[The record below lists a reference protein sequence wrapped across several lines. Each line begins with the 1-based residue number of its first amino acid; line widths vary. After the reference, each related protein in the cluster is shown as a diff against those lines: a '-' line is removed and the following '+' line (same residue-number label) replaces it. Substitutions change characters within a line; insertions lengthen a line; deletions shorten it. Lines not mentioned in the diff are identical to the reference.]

1 MKFEKRNLTLLIL
14 ALLSSVLLFTG
25 CTDEAEPVSEPGYGY
40 VQFHLFKKG
49 SYTKAGD
56 KLEYLRDAAKI
67 RVTLRSQD
75 NDIITPVAVVEAVDK
90 NLSEWGLQT
99 AKIRLIAGKYTMTA
113 YEIYDGLDNSVL
125 VGSPSETVVLDVKP
139 NGIVSE
145 DIALNVVDRGW
156 AKFRLVKDL
165 SEIVGTKA
173 GKDGADEHP
182 FYGIQSVDLTVKNKN
197 TGEITEITNIEVTHK
212 FVDGEK
218 AADPDYISGICVSD
232 TLVALKGGTYTVTKF
247 RTYFDYFRKVY
258 ETSTNVA
265 ENEFVVKDNQ
275 ETDADVPV
283 TLHTTSGHVQDAL
296 ALREIWEA
304 LDGPNWRIKW
314 EFNCDV
320 DAWTANTGVQIL
332 GNGRVASLDL
342 TGTGAKGAM
351 PAAIAKLTELRNLTL
366 GTIGYNA
373 AAGGTTVTTG
383 RKLTY
388 FTPEDH
394 EADRRLTIGTR
405 DPRSRFSK
413 ELQQSFEI
421 AGDPVKPS
429 VKSLSERMPVMYKPE
444 VNATDIV
451 SLPDEINQLKNL
463 EHITIAFSPIKT
475 FPADMSG
482 LTALTDVE
490 IFACTELTEFPKGL
504 ATCPKLTSLTYSFNV
519 NTAVSSMEEGISAIN
534 NGPASK
540 TIQLLYFPN
549 QRIDNMP
556 DLSNIPRLSVLV
568 IQGCGLKSFTAPFSK
583 DQFFVQFMA
592 SDNELTSLPRD
603 EKGNFLAYNA
613 ETEEVNFS
621 GNKFTE
627 LPDIFDA
634 KSAYQVGTVDF
645 SKNQIASVEHGD
657 AYRGIKAATFDIS
670 YNKLKELPVQL
681 FGTSSSSISYL
692 KIDGNGMEKISKEAI
707 EGKYTYR
714 TTTISMAYN
723 KLKSLPD
730 EFDSLTFPYLSGI
743 DMSYNRFDYFPYTAV
758 NNQYLSVF
766 IFRHQRDADGD
777 RCMRTWPAGI
787 GQALAGLRALY
798 LGSNDIRV
806 VTDELSYMIYNL
818 DIQDNPNIS
827 IDVSAVCSY
836 IKSGWFNLMYSP
848 GQDIRGCDEAL
859 KL

>member
-99 AKIRLIAGKYTMTA
+99 AKIRLVAGKYTMTA

-351 PAAIAKLTELRNLTL
+351 PAAIAKLTELRKLTL

-421 AGDPVKPS
+421 AGDPVKPG

-519 NTAVSSMEEGISAIN
+519 NTAIPSMEEGISAIN

-806 VTDELSYMIYNL
+806 VTDQLSYMIYNL

>member
-125 VGSPSETVVLDVKP
+125 VGAPSETVVLDVKA

-212 FVDGEK
+212 FVDGEN
-218 AADPDYISGICVSD
+218 AADPDYVSGICVSD

-265 ENEFVVKDNQ
+265 ENAFVVKDNQ

-351 PAAIAKLTELRNLTL
+351 PSAIAKLTELRKLTL

-421 AGDPVKPS
+421 AGDPVKPG

-519 NTAVSSMEEGISAIN
+519 NTAVSSMEEGISSIN

-787 GQALAGLRALY
+787 GQALAGLKALY

>member
-125 VGSPSETVVLDVKP
+125 VGAPSETVVLDVKP

-351 PAAIAKLTELRNLTL
+351 PAAIAKLTELRKLTL

-405 DPRSRFSK
+405 DPRSCFSK

>member
-25 CTDEAEPVSEPGYGY
+25 CTEEAEPVSEPGYGY

-275 ETDADVPV
+275 ETDADVPI

-351 PAAIAKLTELRNLTL
+351 PAAIAKLTELRELTL

>member
-25 CTDEAEPVSEPGYGY
+25 CTEEAEPVSEPGYGY

-67 RVTLRSQD
+67 RVILRSQD

-351 PAAIAKLTELRNLTL
+351 PAAIAKLTELRKLTL

-421 AGDPVKPS
+421 AGDPVKPG

-519 NTAVSSMEEGISAIN
+519 NTAIPSMEEGISAIN

>member
-125 VGSPSETVVLDVKP
+125 VGAPSETVVLDVKA

-351 PAAIAKLTELRNLTL
+351 PAAIAKLTELRKLTL

-806 VTDELSYMIYNL
+806 VTDQLSYMIYNL

>member
-25 CTDEAEPVSEPGYGY
+25 CTEEAEPVSEPGYGY

-125 VGSPSETVVLDVKP
+125 VGSPSETVVLDVKA

-283 TLHTTSGHVQDAL
+283 TLHTTSGHVQDAM

-351 PAAIAKLTELRNLTL
+351 PAAIAKLTELRKLTL

-421 AGDPVKPS
+421 AGDPVKPG

-451 SLPDEINQLKNL
+451 SLPDAINQLKNL

-482 LTALTDVE
+482 LTALTDIE

-568 IQGCGLKSFTAPFSK
+568 IQGCGLKSFAAPFSK

-592 SDNELTSLPRD
+592 GDNELTSLPRD

-806 VTDELSYMIYNL
+806 VTDQLSYMIYNL

>member
-25 CTDEAEPVSEPGYGY
+25 CTEEAEPVSEPGYGY

-275 ETDADVPV
+275 ETDADVPI

-351 PAAIAKLTELRNLTL
+351 PAAIAKLTELRKLTL

-394 EADRRLTIGTR
+394 EADRRLIIGTR

-421 AGDPVKPS
+421 AGDPVKPG

-730 EFDSLTFPYLSGI
+730 EFDSLTFPYLSGL

>member
-25 CTDEAEPVSEPGYGY
+25 CTEEAEPVSEPGYGY

-351 PAAIAKLTELRNLTL
+351 PAAIAKLTELRKLTL

-603 EKGNFLAYNA
+603 EKGNFLAYNT

>member
-125 VGSPSETVVLDVKP
+125 VGAPSETVVLDVKA

-218 AADPDYISGICVSD
+218 AADPDYVSGICVSD

-351 PAAIAKLTELRNLTL
+351 PAAIAKLTELRKLTL

-421 AGDPVKPS
+421 AGDPVKPG

-806 VTDELSYMIYNL
+806 VTDQLSYMIYNL

>member
-14 ALLSSVLLFTG
+14 ALLSSVLLFTE

-99 AKIRLIAGKYTMTA
+99 AKIRLVAGKYTMTA

-125 VGSPSETVVLDVKP
+125 VGSPSETVVLDVKV

-806 VTDELSYMIYNL
+806 VTDQLSYMIYNL

>member
-25 CTDEAEPVSEPGYGY
+25 CTEEAEPVSEPGYGY

-351 PAAIAKLTELRNLTL
+351 PAAIAKLTELRQLTL

-383 RKLTY
+383 RKLAY

-394 EADRRLTIGTR
+394 EADRRLIIGTR

-519 NTAVSSMEEGISAIN
+519 NTAVSSMEEGIAAIN

-568 IQGCGLKSFTAPFSK
+568 IQGCGLKSFIAPFSK

>member
-125 VGSPSETVVLDVKP
+125 VGAPSETVVLDVKA

-218 AADPDYISGICVSD
+218 AADPDYVSGICVSD

-283 TLHTTSGHVQDAL
+283 TLHTTSGHVQDAM

-351 PAAIAKLTELRNLTL
+351 PAAIAKLTELRKLTL

-421 AGDPVKPS
+421 AGDPVKPG

-519 NTAVSSMEEGISAIN
+519 NTAISSMEEGLSAIN

-556 DLSNIPRLSVLV
+556 DLSNIPRLSVLI

-621 GNKFTE
+621 GNEFTE

-806 VTDELSYMIYNL
+806 VTDQLSYMIYNL

>member
-25 CTDEAEPVSEPGYGY
+25 CTEEAEPVSEPGYGY

-351 PAAIAKLTELRNLTL
+351 PAAIAKLTELRKLTL

-519 NTAVSSMEEGISAIN
+519 NTAIPSMEEGISAIN

-723 KLKSLPD
+723 KLKLLPD

>member
-218 AADPDYISGICVSD
+218 AADPDYVSGICVSD

-351 PAAIAKLTELRNLTL
+351 PAAIAKLTELRKLTL

>member
-125 VGSPSETVVLDVKP
+125 VGAPSETVVLDVKA

-212 FVDGEK
+212 FVDGEN

-351 PAAIAKLTELRNLTL
+351 PAAIAKLTELRKLTL

-421 AGDPVKPS
+421 AGDPVKPG

-519 NTAVSSMEEGISAIN
+519 NTAISSMEEGISAIN

>member
-25 CTDEAEPVSEPGYGY
+25 CTEEAEPVSEPGYGY

-125 VGSPSETVVLDVKP
+125 VGAPSETVVLDVKP

-218 AADPDYISGICVSD
+218 AADLDYISGICVSD

-351 PAAIAKLTELRNLTL
+351 PAAIAKLTELRKLTL

>member
-25 CTDEAEPVSEPGYGY
+25 CTEEAEPVSEPGYGY

-99 AKIRLIAGKYTMTA
+99 AKIRLVAGKYTMTA

-125 VGSPSETVVLDVKP
+125 VGSPSETVVLDVKV

-351 PAAIAKLTELRNLTL
+351 PAAIAKLTELRKLTL

-519 NTAVSSMEEGISAIN
+519 NTAISSMEEGISAIN

-777 RCMRTWPAGI
+777 RCMRTWPTGI

-806 VTDELSYMIYNL
+806 VTDQLSYMIYNL

>member
-25 CTDEAEPVSEPGYGY
+25 CTEEAEPVSEPGYGY

-351 PAAIAKLTELRNLTL
+351 PAAIAKLTELRKLTL

-421 AGDPVKPS
+421 AGDPVKPG

-519 NTAVSSMEEGISAIN
+519 NTTISSMEEGISAIN

>member
-182 FYGIQSVDLTVKNKN
+182 FYAIQSVDLTVKNKN

-258 ETSTNVA
+258 ETSTDVA

-351 PAAIAKLTELRNLTL
+351 PAAIAKLTELRKLTL

-421 AGDPVKPS
+421 AGDPVKPG

-519 NTAVSSMEEGISAIN
+519 NTAISSMEEGISAIN

>member
-125 VGSPSETVVLDVKP
+125 VGAPSETVVLDVKA

-212 FVDGEK
+212 FVDGEN
-218 AADPDYISGICVSD
+218 AADPDYVSGICVSD

-351 PAAIAKLTELRNLTL
+351 PAAIAKLTELRKLTL

-421 AGDPVKPS
+421 AGDPVKPG

-519 NTAVSSMEEGISAIN
+519 NTTISSMEEGISAIN

-556 DLSNIPRLSVLV
+556 DLSSIPRLSVLV
-568 IQGCGLKSFTAPFSK
+568 IQGCGLKSFAAPFSK

-806 VTDELSYMIYNL
+806 VTDQLSYMIYNL

>member
-25 CTDEAEPVSEPGYGY
+25 CTEEAEPVSEPGYGY

-125 VGSPSETVVLDVKP
+125 VGSPSETVVLDVKA

-165 SEIVGTKA
+165 SEIVGTRA

-212 FVDGEK
+212 FVDGEN
-218 AADPDYISGICVSD
+218 AADPDYVSGICVSD

-351 PAAIAKLTELRNLTL
+351 PAAIAKLTELRKLTL

-421 AGDPVKPS
+421 AGDPVKPG

-519 NTAVSSMEEGISAIN
+519 NTAIPSMEEGISAIN

-806 VTDELSYMIYNL
+806 VTDQLSYMIYNL

>member
-218 AADPDYISGICVSD
+218 AADPDYVSGICVSD

-351 PAAIAKLTELRNLTL
+351 PAAIAKLTELRKLTL

-421 AGDPVKPS
+421 AGDPVKPG

-519 NTAVSSMEEGISAIN
+519 NTAISSMEEGISAIN

-806 VTDELSYMIYNL
+806 VTDQLSYMIYNL

>member
-218 AADPDYISGICVSD
+218 AADPDYVSGICVSD

-351 PAAIAKLTELRNLTL
+351 PAAIAKLTELGKLTL

>member
-25 CTDEAEPVSEPGYGY
+25 CTEEAEPVSEPGYGY

-275 ETDADVPV
+275 ETDADVPI

-388 FTPEDH
+388 FTTEDH
-394 EADRRLTIGTR
+394 EADRRLIIGTR

-421 AGDPVKPS
+421 AGDPVKPG

-519 NTAVSSMEEGISAIN
+519 NTAISSMEEGISAIN

-592 SDNELTSLPRD
+592 SNNELTSLPRD

>member
-218 AADPDYISGICVSD
+218 AADPDYVSGICVSD

-351 PAAIAKLTELRNLTL
+351 PAAIGKLTELRNLTL

-421 AGDPVKPS
+421 AGDPVKPG

-463 EHITIAFSPIKT
+463 DHITIAFSPIKT

-836 IKSGWFNLMYSP
+836 IKSGWFKLMYSP

>member
-14 ALLSSVLLFTG
+14 ALLSSVLLFTE
-25 CTDEAEPVSEPGYGY
+25 CTEEAEPVSEPGYGY

-351 PAAIAKLTELRNLTL
+351 PAAIAKLTELRKLTL

-394 EADRRLTIGTR
+394 EADRRLTVGTR

-519 NTAVSSMEEGISAIN
+519 NTAIPSMEEGISAIN

-806 VTDELSYMIYNL
+806 VTDQLSYMIYNL

>member
-304 LDGPNWRIKW
+304 LDGPNSRIKW

-351 PAAIAKLTELRNLTL
+351 PAAIAKLTELRKLTL

-519 NTAVSSMEEGISAIN
+519 NTAIPSMEEGISAIN

>member
-1 MKFEKRNLTLLIL
+1 MKFEKRNLTILIL
-14 ALLSSVLLFTG
+14 ALLSSVLLFAG
-25 CTDEAEPVSEPGYGY
+25 CAEEAEPVSEQGYGY

-75 NDIITPVAVVEAVDK
+75 NDVITPVAVVEAVDK
-90 NLSEWGLQT
+90 SISEWGLQT
-99 AKIRLIAGKYTMTA
+99 AKIRLVAGKYTMTA

-125 VGSPSETVVLDVKP
+125 VGAPSETVVLDVKE

-182 FYGIQSVDLTVKNKN
+182 FYAIQSVDLTVKNKN
-197 TGEITEITNIEVTHK
+197 TGEVTEITNIEVTHK

-218 AADPDYISGICVSD
+218 TDDPDYISGICVSD

-258 ETSTNVA
+258 ETSSNVA
-265 ENEFVVKDNQ
+265 ENEFVVRDNQ
-275 ETDADVPV
+275 NTDADVPV
-283 TLHTTSGHVQDAL
+283 SLHVTSGHVQDAM
-296 ALREIWEA
+296 ALHEIWEA

-332 GNGRVASLDL
+332 ANGRVASLDL

-351 PAAIAKLTELRNLTL
+351 PAAIAKLTELRKLTL

-373 AAGGTTVTTG
+373 AAGGTTVMTG
-383 RKLTY
+383 RKPTY
-388 FTPEDH
+388 FKPENH
-394 EADRRLTIGTR
+394 EADRRLIIGTR

-421 AGDPVKPS
+421 AGDPVRS
-429 VKSLSERMPVMYKPE
+429 TVKSLNDRMPVMYKPE
-444 VNATDIV
+444 VNATDII
-451 SLPDEINQLKNL
+451 SLPEEINQLKNL

-475 FPADMSG
+475 FPEDMSG

-490 IFACTELTEFPKGL
+490 IFACTELTEFPKGF

-519 NTAVSSMEEGISAIN
+519 NTAIPSLEEGLSAIN
-534 NGPASK
+534 NGPAGK

-568 IQGCGLKSFTAPFSK
+568 IQGCGLKSFTAPFGK
-583 DQFFVQFMA
+583 DQYFVQFMA
-592 SDNELTSLPRD
+592 NDNELTELPRN
-603 EKGNFLAYNA
+603 EKGDFLAYNA
-613 ETEEVNFS
+613 ETEEINFS
-621 GNKFTE
+621 GNKFAE

-645 SKNQIASVEHGD
+645 SKNQIASLEHGD

-681 FGTSSSSISYL
+681 FGTSGSSISYL

-723 KLKSLPD
+723 KLKSLPG

-743 DMSYNRFDYFPYTAV
+743 DMSYNRFDYFPYSAV

-766 IFRHQRDADGD
+766 IFRHQRDEDGD
-777 RCMRTWPAGI
+777 RCMRTWPTGI

-806 VTDELSYMIYNL
+806 VTDQLSYMIYNL

-859 KL
+859 NL

>member
-125 VGSPSETVVLDVKP
+125 VGAPSETVVLDVKA

-218 AADPDYISGICVSD
+218 AADPDYVSGICVSD

-283 TLHTTSGHVQDAL
+283 TLHTTSGHVQDAM

-351 PAAIAKLTELRNLTL
+351 PAAIAKLTELRKLTL

-421 AGDPVKPS
+421 AGDPVKPG

-657 AYRGIKAATFDIS
+657 AYRGVKAATFDIS

-806 VTDELSYMIYNL
+806 VTDQLSYMIYNL

>member
-25 CTDEAEPVSEPGYGY
+25 CTEEAEPVSEPGYGY

-351 PAAIAKLTELRNLTL
+351 PAAIAKLTELRELTL

-519 NTAVSSMEEGISAIN
+519 NTAISSMEEGISAIN

-568 IQGCGLKSFTAPFSK
+568 IQSCGLKSFTAPFSK

-657 AYRGIKAATFDIS
+657 AYRGIKADTFDIS

>member
-25 CTDEAEPVSEPGYGY
+25 CTEEAEPVSEPGYGY

-258 ETSTNVA
+258 ETSANVA

-351 PAAIAKLTELRNLTL
+351 PAAIAKLTELRKLTL

-519 NTAVSSMEEGISAIN
+519 NTAIPSMEEGISAIN

>member
-212 FVDGEK
+212 FVDEER

-351 PAAIAKLTELRNLTL
+351 PAAIAKLTELRKLTL

-519 NTAVSSMEEGISAIN
+519 NTAISSMEEGISAIN

-806 VTDELSYMIYNL
+806 VTDQLSYMINNL

>member
-25 CTDEAEPVSEPGYGY
+25 CTEEAEPVSEPGYGY

-265 ENEFVVKDNQ
+265 ANEFVVKDNQ

-351 PAAIAKLTELRNLTL
+351 PAAIAKLTELRKLTL

-519 NTAVSSMEEGISAIN
+519 NTAIPSMEEGISAIN

>member
-25 CTDEAEPVSEPGYGY
+25 CTEEAEPVSEPGYGY

-351 PAAIAKLTELRNLTL
+351 PAAIAKLTELRQLTL

>member
-218 AADPDYISGICVSD
+218 AADPDYVSGICVSD

-351 PAAIAKLTELRNLTL
+351 PAAIAKLTELRKLTL

-394 EADRRLTIGTR
+394 EADRRLIIGTR

-519 NTAVSSMEEGISAIN
+519 NTVVSSMEEGISAIN

>member
-125 VGSPSETVVLDVKP
+125 VGAPSETVVLDVKA

-212 FVDGEK
+212 FVDGEN

-351 PAAIAKLTELRNLTL
+351 PAAIAKLTELRKLTL

-421 AGDPVKPS
+421 AGDPVKPG

-568 IQGCGLKSFTAPFSK
+568 IHGCGLKSFAAPFGK

-806 VTDELSYMIYNL
+806 VTDQLSYMIYNL

>member
-25 CTDEAEPVSEPGYGY
+25 CTEEAEPVSEPGYGY

-351 PAAIAKLTELRNLTL
+351 PAAIAKLTELRELTL

-421 AGDPVKPS
+421 AGDPVKPG

-519 NTAVSSMEEGISAIN
+519 NTAISSMEEGISAIN

-603 EKGNFLAYNA
+603 EKGNFLAYDA

>member
-351 PAAIAKLTELRNLTL
+351 PAAIAKLTELRKLTL

-405 DPRSRFSK
+405 DPRSCFSK

-519 NTAVSSMEEGISAIN
+519 NTAISSMEEGISAIN
-534 NGPASK
+534 NGPAAK

-806 VTDELSYMIYNL
+806 VTDQLSYMIYNL

>member
-351 PAAIAKLTELRNLTL
+351 PAAIAKLTELRKLTL

-421 AGDPVKPS
+421 AGDPVKPG

-806 VTDELSYMIYNL
+806 VTDQLSYMIYNL